1 MSLFIY
7 VLADII
13 HLAKVLV
20 LCNMFFPFRRR
31 ELEHKKIVWVA
42 ATTVMGVVSAFIYLY
57 DNDDI
62 EMFIYVVALV
72 MLLHVFYRER
82 THIVLIAT
90 LWMILVLSM
99 IDTMVK
105 VLVDISMDL
114 IGVNGEHIATLC
126 GSMISLVMV
135 YMVGRAYRKNAT
147 AGMNSIGIVNL
158 FWFTFLVF
166 VDTAVV
172 SVVEFTNADLML
184 ENHRNIYLVAVV
196 LTIIG
201 IFIQLAAVILLFT
214 QRNVYKE
221 KKLLTEKY
229 LDEQKGHYEYL
240 EKRELE
246 TKKFRHDFR
255 SHLELISNMAKNQEH
270 DKIDSYLEKMQIK
283 IDKLGNIV
291 TVQNGIV
298 DAIINQYYTR
308 ALQQGIKMEV
318 KGRFPNECE
327 IDAYDICTIFSN
339 ILSNAIEAAQE
350 TEEKYVS
357 VECRYNDRN
366 IIITVKNSFCGEQ
379 QNVGALLKTRKGDLD
394 YHGYGL
400 ENVNDSVHKY
410 NGISDIETKGNMFI
424 LSIVFNNIGK

>member
-20 LCNMFFPFRRR
+20 LCNMFFSFCRR

-42 ATTVMGVVSAFIYLY
+42 ATTVMGGVSAFIYLY

-62 EMFIYVVALV
+62 EMFIYIVALV
-72 MLLHVFYRER
+72 MLLHLFYREK
-82 THIVLIAT
+82 TQIILIAT

-99 IDTMVK
+99 IDIMMK

-114 IGVNGEHIATLC
+114 IGLNGEHIATLC
-126 GSMISLVMV
+126 GSMISLAMV
-135 YMVGRAYRKNAT
+135 YMVGRAYRKNT
-147 AGMNSIGIVNL
+147 TTGMNSIGIVNL
-158 FWFTFLVF
+158 FGFTFLLF

-221 KKLLTEKY
+221 KKILTEKY

-270 DKIDSYLEKMQIK
+270 DKIDSYLEKIQIK

-298 DAIINQYYTR
+298 DAIINQYYAR

-318 KGRFPNECE
+318 KGRFP
-327 IDAYDICTIFSN
+327 IDFEMDVYDICTIFSN
-339 ILSNAIEAAQE
+339 ILSNAIEAAME

-357 VECRYNDRN
+357 VECRYNDTN
-366 IIITVKNSFCGEQ
+366 IIITVKNSFSREQ
-379 QNVGALLKTRKGDLD
+379 RNAGALLKTRKGDLD

-400 ENVNDSVHKY
+400 ENMMDSVHKY
-410 NGISDIETKGNMFI
+410 NGISDIETKDNMFI